1 MRSDPIVAEVRAIR
15 SELAARCGYD
25 VEEIFRRSRER
36 QVRSGLT
43 YVRYPARRGHS
54 VERHAS
60 ARRGQAVMV
69 IWPDP

>member
-43 YVRYPARRGHS
+43 YVRYPARRATPWNDT
-54 VERHAS
+54 R
-60 ARRGQAVMV
+60 ARGEDRQ
-69 IWPDP
+69 